1 MKQFLMLVGVAA
13 VAGAMYV
20 AAASGSQQ
28 SAGPTAKQF
37 KALKTQVAALSKKL
51 KTTQNDLNAVATA
64 YVHCSLPSEI
74 GIAEKPSG
82 GGLGYGY
89 DFTFGGGAPGF
100 AAALDLAA
108 TAPATAVQWEITPF
122 NYLDNGCQSLVGAAP
137 LRHQAAR
144 LIAQNF
150 AQKH

>member
-1 MKQFLMLVGVAA
+1 MKRFLMLMGVAA

-28 SAGPTAKQF
+28 SSGPTAKQF

-51 KTTQNDLNAVATA
+51 KTTQTDLDTLAFA
-64 YVHCSLPSEI
+64 YVHCSLPSMI
-74 GIAEKPSG
+74 TVDQRSG
-82 GGLGYGY
+82 YQN
-89 DFTFGGGAPGF
+89 GAGTTT
-100 AAALDLAA
+100 ALDIGNIN
-108 TAPATAVQWEITPF
+108 PAYFLTTF
-122 NYLDNGCQSLVGAAP
+122 NTSDSGCQSLVGAAP

-144 LIAQNF
+144 AVAKQF

>member
-1 MKQFLMLVGVAA
+1 VRQFLMLVGVAA

-20 AAASGSQQ
+20 AAASGSRQ
-28 SAGPTAKQF
+28 STGPTAKQF

-51 KTTQNDLNAVATA
+51 KTTQNNLDGLAAA

-82 GGLGYGY
+82 GGSGWGY
-89 DFTFGGGAPGF
+89 DFTFGDGTPGF

-108 TAPATAVQWEITPF
+108 TAPATAVQWELTPY
-122 NYLDNGCQSLVGAAP
+122 NNLDSACQSLVGAAA
-137 LRHQAAR
+137 LRHHAAR
-144 LIAQNF
+144 LIAQKF
-150 AQKH
+150 AQKP